1 MIWAIVL
8 ESEVPD
14 VYKQAIK
21 FLVYTH
27 MSLDEG
33 LAEDRSMVTQQLIRK
48 CFDLIKVDNPSP
60 FRVKR
65 IVEVLKTII

>member
-1 MIWAIVL
+1 
-8 ESEVPD
+8 
-14 VYKQAIK
+14 
-21 FLVYTH
+21 